1 MKKAMVAVLFGCLA
15 CHSGF
20 AQLPG
25 LDVFEVGDVKRITL
39 GDTGSNVVAHVM
51 LTFTNKT
58 EFDLKLRSGDFKI
71 CAVPKKGDKIL
82 VGTSR
87 VTDLLLPG
95 KASGQPPKDEELVLV
110 LGSDRNDVIRKL
122 SALLLAIANGKDQ
135 MKTVLEGEC
144 EIGIKKGNA
153 WQYVKGITFE
163 FDLDPNVN
171 WDVLWD
177 KTAKGGITISFGKDT
192 P

>member
-1 MKKAMVAVLFGCLA
+1 MKKAIVAVLFGCLA
-15 CHSGF
+15 CHCGF

-39 GDTGSNVVAHVM
+39 GDTGSNVIANVM
-51 LTFTNKT
+51 VTFTNKT

-95 KASGQPPKDEELVLV
+95 KASGQPPKDEELVVV
-110 LGSDRNDVIRKL
+110 LGSDRNDIIRKL

-144 EIGIKKGNA
+144 DIGIKKGNA